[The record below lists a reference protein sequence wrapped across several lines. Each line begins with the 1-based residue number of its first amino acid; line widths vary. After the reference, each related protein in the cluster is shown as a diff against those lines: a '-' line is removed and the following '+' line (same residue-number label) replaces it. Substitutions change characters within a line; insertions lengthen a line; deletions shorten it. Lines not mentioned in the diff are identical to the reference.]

1 MTSKIPEYALIL
13 AAGKGSRMGSATT
26 HKVCFPVDGT
36 PAILRALDVY
46 RECGIRQNL
55 VVVGTLAEQ
64 VIDTVGK
71 AFPNTV
77 FAYQPDANGTA
88 GAIRA
93 ALNATPSMP
102 DDADIF
108 IAAGDRLLEE
118 SVVEQLF
125 DLYLRESCD
134 LVLLSLPTREGS
146 GAGRIFVDKAG
157 NARAILEMADV
168 RQRRCRGL
176 FRQAA
181 AKGDSVAVENL
192 QSIAL
197 ERFSPKAEKCAKAFP
212 EFWNRTGTLSA
223 VEIETMYPD
232 ESLQF
237 CLANNLLTP
246 DEVESLPA
254 SNTSVYITKRKHLQY
269 VLDHLDRNNAQ
280 QEEYLSD
287 IVRLLSGRPEGAKI
301 RCFVEQDPNKVLGF
315 NDPKELLEVS
325 EIIRLRTRRT
335 LPEPDPEIF
344 LPVEE
349 YLRQV
354 QMILG
359 GDRELPLFRNLT
371 AIYGDDPEIIAD
383 HLHQYLPL
391 LEMAARSLAPGE
403 PVAIIRSPGRV
414 NVMGR
419 HVDHQG
425 GNCNLMTINF
435 ETLLVVH
442 PRNDDL
448 FTLRHWN
455 EAEFQPCEFS
465 ISGLLDELPWDDWLS
480 VVNSKK
486 LQQLIGQYGVDWS
499 HYIKAAVLR
508 LQKKFHSTP
517 LFGMDLFVAGNVPM
531 AAGLSS
537 SSSLLVG
544 AADAVVCV
552 NRLNTFPAQLVSLC
566 GEGEWFVGT
575 RGGAADHAAVKLG
588 ARNKV
593 VKVKFFDFAVEEE
606 VDFPENH
613 VMVICDSGVKARKSG
628 NAKDQFNHRVSCYK
642 LGFRLIRKLYPQYA
656 PLLRHLRDVNCETL
670 GVRPARIYEILLSLP
685 ENATRQELE
694 SMLQEDLSEFW
705 STHNEPADGKYPI
718 RSVILYGLAECARS
732 KTYAE
737 LLKKNDLAAIGK
749 LMKASHDGDR
759 VSRTAPDGSAIPW
772 SYSCDNRAIMQL
784 IEQLSSGIVEE
795 VSAAQLQNIPGAY
808 LCSIPEID
816 LMVDIA
822 NAVPGVVGAQLAGA
836 GLGGCMMILV
846 RENAVPALKKALTE
860 QYYIPTGHDPAIFVT
875 NPIAG
880 AGSVPVR

>member
-1 MTSKIPEYALIL
+1 MNNLPEYALIL
-13 AAGKGSRMGSATT
+13 AAGKGSRMGSSTT

-93 ALNATPSMP
+93 ALNATPSMRE
-102 DDADIF
+102 DADIF
-108 IAAGDRLLEE
+108 IAAGDRLLEV

-125 DLYLRESCD
+125 DLYNRERCD

-146 GAGRIFVDKAG
+146 GAGRICVDPAG

-168 RQRRCRGL
+168 RQRRCRRL
-176 FRQAA
+176 FREAA
-181 AKGDSVAVENL
+181 AGGEVAVETL
-192 QSIAL
+192 HQIAL
-197 ERFSPKAEKCAKAFP
+197 ERFSPKPEKCAKAFP
-212 EFWNRTGTLSA
+212 ELWDRTGTLSA
-223 VEIETMYPD
+223 GEAQTLYPE
-232 ESLQF
+232 ESLHF
-237 CLANNLLTP
+237 RLGELVLTP
-246 DEVESLPA
+246 EEAESLPA

-287 IVRLLSGRPEGAKI
+287 IVRLLSQRQEGAKI
-301 RCFVEQDPNKVLGF
+301 RCFVEQDQRKVLGF

-335 LPEPDPEIF
+335 LPTPDPEIF

-354 QMILG
+354 QSILAG
-359 GDRELPLFRNLT
+359 EKDLPLFRNLVDL
-371 AIYGDDPEIIAD
+371 YGEDPAIIAG
-383 HLHQYLPL
+383 HLQQYLPL
-391 LEMAARSLAPGE
+391 LELAANSLAPGE
-403 PVAIIRSPGRV
+403 PVAIVRSPGRV

-442 PRNDDL
+442 PRNDDQ

-455 EAEFQPCEFS
+455 EAEFQPCSFTMA
-465 ISGLLDELPWDDWLS
+465 GLLDELPWDDWLS

-552 NRLNTFPAQLVSLC
+552 NQLNTFPAQLVSLC

-656 PLLRHLRDVNCETL
+656 PLLKHLRDVNCDNL

-685 ENATRQELE
+685 ENATRKELE
-694 SMLQEDLSEFW
+694 SLLQEDLSEFW

-732 KTYAE
+732 KAYAE
-737 LLKKNDLAAIGK
+737 LLKKDDLKAIGA
-749 LMKASHDGDR
+749 LMQASHDGDR
-759 VSRTAPDGSAIPW
+759 VTRTAPDGSAIPW
-772 SYSCDNRAIMQL
+772 HYPCDNRAIMHL
-784 IEQLSSGIVEE
+784 IEQLNSGIVEQ
-795 VSAAQLQNIPGAY
+795 VAAAQLHNIPGAY

-816 LMVDIA
+816 RMVDIA
-822 NAVPGVVGAQLAGA
+822 NSVPGVVGAQLAGA

-846 RENAVPALKKALTE
+846 HTDAVQALKTALTE
-860 QYYIPTGHDPAIFVT
+860 QYYIPTGHQPAIFVT

-880 AGSVPVR
+880 AGTVPVR